1 MKKIRARLILLI
13 TITVVSV
20 ILSIPSFPS
29 LYEALPNW
37 MTHLLSDRGLTL
49 GLDLQGGIHLVLEVE
64 EDRAVELAVDRSK
77 KAIEELL
84 GDKKIS
90 FDSVAREGS
99 ETLVISL
106 SADQAEKKD
115 QKEENDEKVQKDV
128 KETVIQLMSDNFPN
142 FIESGSSAT
151 RLVFEL
157 NSSEIDRVKNS
168 AINQA
173 LETIR
178 NRIDQF
184 GVAEPLIQRLGRNQI
199 AIQLPGIQDPERAKA
214 LIQETALLEFKML
227 DESKIALDFPAQVE
241 KGKEEAMRK
250 EFEGR
255 LPEGSEILFETVV
268 SEQDQ
273 RTFSV
278 PYLVKKDAALTGDV
292 LQDARVT
299 IGDFN
304 EPIVGVTFDSKGA
317 REFEQITGANVGKRM
332 AIVLD
337 NTVYS
342 APVIRD
348 RISGG
353 RAVIEGVFT
362 TNEANDLAVILRAG
376 ALPAPLRTLQDLTV
390 GPSLGR
396 DSIEKGINTTLMAGI
411 IVLIFMILYYR
422 LSGIIADFALALNLI
437 ALLGALS
444 GLNATLTLP
453 GIAGIILTIGMGVDS
468 NILIFERIREELRQG
483 RPVRLAVDGGYDK
496 AILTIVDS
504 HVTTLI
510 TGFALFLFGTGP
522 IKGFA
527 VTLCLGIGINLFTA
541 LVGTKVV
548 FDLFNR
554 RKLERLSI

>member
-1 MKKIRARLILLI
+1 MKKIRARLTLLI
-13 TITVVSV
+13 TITIVSL

-29 LYEALPNW
+29 IYQALPEWTKNI
-37 MTHLLSDRGLTL
+37 LSDRGLSL

-64 EDRAVELAVDRSK
+64 EDRAVEIAVDRSR
-77 KAIEELL
+77 KAIVELL
-84 GDKKIS
+84 DDRKIA
-90 FDSVAREGS
+90 FDSVEREGATTVVLTVLPGEAE
-99 ETLVISL
+99 ET
-106 SADQAEKKD
+106 DQS
-115 QKEENDEKVQKDV
+115 DEKEPKDV
-128 KETVIQLMSDNFPN
+128 KDDVIQLMSDYFPN
-142 FIESGSSAT
+142 FLEGDSSGM

-157 NSSEIDRVKNS
+157 TPQEVDRIKNS

-199 AIQLPGIQDPERAKA
+199 AIQLPGIKDPERAKA
-214 LIQETALLEFKML
+214 LIQETAQLEFRML
-227 DESKIALDFPAQVE
+227 DESDIALEFPARVE
-241 KGKEEAMRK
+241 KGKEGEVRK
-250 EFEGR
+250 QFEGR
-255 LPEGSEILFETVV
+255 LPKESEILFETVT
-268 SEQDQ
+268 SDQDQ
-273 RTFSV
+273 RSYGV
-278 PYLVKKDAALTGDV
+278 PYLVKKEAALTGDV

-299 IGDFN
+299 IGEFN

-317 REFEQITGANVGKRM
+317 REFEAVTGANVGKRM

-337 NTVYS
+337 GTVYS

-362 TNEANDLAVILRAG
+362 TNEANDLAVVLRAG
-376 ALPAPLRTLQDLTV
+376 ALPAPLKTLQDLTV

-396 DSIEKGINTTLMAGI
+396 DSIEKGLNTTIIAGI
-411 IVLIFMILYYR
+411 LVLIFMVVYYR
-422 LSGIIADFALALNLI
+422 LSGVIADFALALNLI

-496 AILTIVDS
+496 ALLTIVDS

-554 RKLERLSI
+554 RKLESLSI

>member
-1 MKKIRARLILLI
+1 MKKIRARLILLT
-13 TITVVSV
+13 TITLLSL

-29 LYEALPNW
+29 ILQALPEW
-37 MTHLLSDRGLTL
+37 AKPILSDRGLTL

-64 EDRAVELAVDRSK
+64 EDRAVEIAVDRSK
-77 KAIEELL
+77 KAIEEYLI
-84 GDKKIS
+84 DKEIP
-90 FDSVAREGS
+90 FDSVSRQGSTSINIVLSTSDAAQSEEKNPRTDIANLIDDSFPSFVEG
-99 ETLVISL
+99 
-106 SADQAEKKD
+106 D
-115 QKEENDEKVQKDV
+115 
-128 KETVIQLMSDNFPN
+128 
-142 FIESGSSAT
+142 SSAT
-151 RLVFEL
+151 TLVYEL
-157 NSSEIDRVKNS
+157 SSAEVDRVKNS

-184 GVAEPLIQRLGRNQI
+184 GVAEPLIQRLGRKQI
-199 AIQLPGIQDPERAKA
+199 AIQLPGVKDPQRAKA
-214 LIQETALLEFKML
+214 LIQETALLEFRML
-227 DESKIALDFPAQVE
+227 DESKVALEFPPQVR
-241 KGKEEAMRK
+241 KGKEDEVRK

-255 LPEGSEILFETVV
+255 LPEGSEMLFETVE
-268 SEQDQ
+268 SKEEE
-273 RTFSV
+273 RMYSV

-292 LQDARVT
+292 LQDARVK

-304 EPIVGVTFDSKGA
+304 EPIVALTFDSKGA

-337 NTVYS
+337 GTVYS

-362 TNEANDLAVILRAG
+362 TNEANDLAVVLRAG

-396 DSIEKGINTTLMAGI
+396 DSIEKGLNTTLMAGI
-411 IVLIFMILYYR
+411 LVLIFMILYYR
-422 LSGIIADFALALNLI
+422 LSGIVADLALALNLLC
-437 ALLGALS
+437 LLGALS

-483 RPVRLAVDGGYDK
+483 RPIRLAVDGGYDK
-496 AILTIVDS
+496 AFLTIVDS

-554 RKLERLSI
+554 RKLESLSI

>member
-1 MKKIRARLILLI
+1 MKKIRTRLGLLI
-13 TITVVSV
+13 TITIVSL

-29 LYEALPNW
+29 IYQTLPEWTKNI
-37 MTHLLSDRGLTL
+37 LSDRGLSL

-64 EDRAVELAVDRSK
+64 EDRAVEIAVDRSK
-77 KAIEELL
+77 KAIVELL
-84 GDKKIS
+84 AEKEIS
-90 FDSVAREGS
+90 FDSVDREGS
-99 ETLVISL
+99 TTLNINLLPGEGEGTDS
-106 SADQAEKKD
+106 SDEKD
-115 QKEENDEKVQKDV
+115 QKDINEEI
-128 KETVIQLMSDNFPN
+128 IQLMSDNFPN
-142 FIESGSSAT
+142 FIGGDSSGTS
-151 RLVFEL
+151 LVFEL
-157 NSSEIDRVKNS
+157 TSQEVDRIKDS

-199 AIQLPGIQDPERAKA
+199 AIQLPGIKDPERAKA
-214 LIQETALLEFKML
+214 LIQKTAQLEFKML
-227 DESKIALDFPAQVE
+227 DDSQIALEIPERVE
-241 KGKEEAMRK
+241 KGKEAELRK
-250 EFEGR
+250 TFTER
-255 LPEGSEILFETVV
+255 LPEGAEILFGPLKGDTNERRLRNV
-268 SEQDQ
+268 
-273 RTFSV
+273 
-278 PYLVKKDAALTGDV
+278 YLVKKDADLTGDV
-292 LQDARVT
+292 LQDAQVT
-299 IGDFN
+299 YDDFN
-304 EPIVGVTFDSKGA
+304 QPRISFWLDSKGA
-317 REFEQITGANVGKRM
+317 REFEKITAANVGKPM

-337 NTVYS
+337 GTVYS
-342 APVIRD
+342 APTIRD
-348 RISGG
+348 RIAGG
-353 RAVIEGVFT
+353 TGVIEGLFSL
-362 TNEANDLAVILRAG
+362 NEAKDLALVMRAG

-396 DSIEKGINTTLMAGI
+396 DSIEKGINTTLIAGI
-411 IVLIFMILYYR
+411 LVLIFMIVYYR

-483 RPVRLAVDGGYDK
+483 RPVRLAVDGGYEK
-496 AILTIVDS
+496 ALLTIVDS

-554 RKLERLSI
+554 RKLESLSI

>member
-1 MKKIRARLILLI
+1 MKKIRTRLTLLI
-13 TITVVSV
+13 TITIVSL

-29 LYEALPNW
+29 IYQTLPGW
-37 MTHLLSDRGLTL
+37 AKSILSDRGLSL

-64 EDRAVELAVDRSK
+64 EDRAVEIAVDRSR
-77 KAIEELL
+77 KAIVELF
-84 GDKKIS
+84 DDREIT
-90 FDSVAREGS
+90 FDSVEREGS
-99 ETLVISL
+99 TGLIITVLPDEGEGN
-106 SADQAEKKD
+106 DQGDEKD
-115 QKEENDEKVQKDV
+115 QKDIKEEI
-128 KETVIQLMSDNFPN
+128 IQLMSDNFPN
-142 FIESGSSAT
+142 FIEGDSSGT

-157 NSSEIDRVKNS
+157 TSPEIDRIKNS

-173 LETIR
+173 LETLR

-199 AIQLPGIQDPERAKA
+199 AIQLPGIKDPERAKA
-214 LIQETALLEFKML
+214 LIQETAQLEFKML
-227 DESKIALDFPAQVE
+227 DESEIALEFPARVE
-241 KGKEEAMRK
+241 KGNEAEVRK
-250 EFEGR
+250 KFEGR

-268 SEQDQ
+268 SDTEK
-273 RTFSV
+273 RSYSV

-337 NTVYS
+337 GTVYS

-396 DSIEKGINTTLMAGI
+396 DSIEKGLNTTIMAGI
-411 IVLIFMILYYR
+411 LVLIFMIVYYR

-496 AILTIVDS
+496 ALLTIVDS

-548 FDLFNR
+548 FDVFNR

>member
-1 MKKIRARLILLI
+1 MKKIRTRLTLLI
-13 TITVVSV
+13 TITIVSL

-29 LYEALPNW
+29 IYQTLPGW
-37 MTHLLSDRGLTL
+37 AKSILSDRGLSL

-64 EDRAVELAVDRSK
+64 EDRAVEIAVDRSR
-77 KAIEELL
+77 KAVVELFD
-84 GDKKIS
+84 DKEIP
-90 FDSVAREGS
+90 FDSVEREGS
-99 ETLVISL
+99 TGLTITLL
-106 SADQAEKKD
+106 PDGGEGNDQSDGKD
-115 QKEENDEKVQKDV
+115 PKDIKEEI
-128 KETVIQLMSDNFPN
+128 IQLMSDNFPN
-142 FIESGSSAT
+142 FIEGDSSDT

-157 NSSEIDRVKNS
+157 TSPEIDRIKNS

-199 AIQLPGIQDPERAKA
+199 AIQLPGIKDPARAKA
-214 LIQETALLEFKML
+214 LIQETAQLEFKML
-227 DESKIALDFPAQVE
+227 DESEIALEFPANVE
-241 KGKEEAMRK
+241 KGKEAEVRK
-250 EFEGR
+250 KFEGR
-255 LPEGSEILFETVV
+255 LPEGSEILFETVI
-268 SEQDQ
+268 SDTDT
-273 RTFSV
+273 RSYSV

-317 REFEQITGANVGKRM
+317 REFEQVTGANVGKRM

-337 NTVYS
+337 GTVYS

-396 DSIEKGINTTLMAGI
+396 DSIEKGLNTTIMAGI
-411 IVLIFMILYYR
+411 LVLIFMIVYYR

-496 AILTIVDS
+496 ALLTIVDS